1 MHPRSIPGADKF
13 ARFGVEKMQCIAM
26 PFSVCFEKALY
37 LLEISF
43 AFSFFRRHSRSEF
56 YSFNHH
62 RALIGEQLKSPQLQ
76 LRPASPSFAQLCCT
90 GQELLLCF
98 GYPIWSLHLGT
109 PEDPKNL
116 SLDDLSRSPSTQT
129 HTFPKIGIYCFESVR
144 VVKGDVFLCGCSDS

>member
-1 MHPRSIPGADKF
+1 MHPRSIPGADTF
-13 ARFGVEKMQCIAM
+13 ARFGEKMQCIAM

-76 LRPASPSFAQLCCT
+76 LRPALLHRSRASAVLRVSHLEPAPWYPRRPEPSWTICRGRRPFNPDPHLPKDWH
-90 GQELLLCF
+90 LLL
-98 GYPIWSLHLGT
+98 
-109 PEDPKNL
+109 
-116 SLDDLSRSPSTQT
+116 
-129 HTFPKIGIYCFESVR
+129 
-144 VVKGDVFLCGCSDS
+144 

>member
-76 LRPASPSFAQLCCT
+76 LRPASPSFAQLR
-90 GQELLLCF
+90 
-98 GYPIWSLHLGT
+98 PA
-109 PEDPKNL
+109 
-116 SLDDLSRSPSTQT
+116 SPSFAAQVKSFCCASGIPFGACTLVP
-129 HTFPKIGIYCFESVR
+129 PKTRRTCRWTICRGRLQPRPTPSQRLASIALRALEW
-144 VVKGDVFLCGCSDS
+144 

>member
-76 LRPASPSFAQLCCT
+76 LRPASPSFAQLRPASPSFAQLRPALLHRSRASAVLRVSHLEPAPWYPRRPEEPVA
-90 GQELLLCF
+90 GRFVAVAFNPDPHLPKDWHLLL
-98 GYPIWSLHLGT
+98 
-109 PEDPKNL
+109 
-116 SLDDLSRSPSTQT
+116 
-129 HTFPKIGIYCFESVR
+129 
-144 VVKGDVFLCGCSDS
+144 

>member
-1 MHPRSIPGADKF
+1 MHPRSIPGADTF
-13 ARFGVEKMQCIAM
+13 ARFGEKMQCIAM

-76 LRPASPSFAQLCCT
+76 LRPALAAQVKSFCCAS
-90 GQELLLCF
+90 GIPF
-98 GYPIWSLHLGT
+98 GACPLVPRKT
-109 PEDPKNL
+109 PNQAGRFVAVAD
-116 SLDDLSRSPSTQT
+116 PSTQT
-129 HTFPKIGIYCFESVR
+129 HTFPKIGIYCFESIR
-144 VVKGDVFLCGCSDS
+144 VVKGDVFLCECSDS

>member
-1 MHPRSIPGADKF
+1 MHPRSIPGADTF
-13 ARFGVEKMQCIAM
+13 ARFGEKMQCIAM

-76 LRPASPSFAQLCCT
+76 LRPASPSFAAQVKSFCCAS
-90 GQELLLCF
+90 GIPF
-98 GYPIWSLHLGT
+98 GACPLV
-109 PEDPKNL
+109 PPKTRTK
-116 SLDDLSRSPSTQT
+116 LDDLSRSQTLQPRPTPSQRLAS
-129 HTFPKIGIYCFESVR
+129 IALRALEW
-144 VVKGDVFLCGCSDS
+144 